1 METEPLR
8 EPLAEIPLSGGR
20 LTPGIVRVGSTV
32 RRPAKGNDVRG
43 LWLGWSYCPCQRFR
57 GRLTTGVTQS
67 WAGRPHRRHQDL
79 CRRSRLDASAG
90 ARVAAAVP
98 V

>member
-43 LWLGWSYCPCQRFR
+43 LWLG
-57 GRLTTGVTQS
+57 
-67 WAGRPHRRHQDL
+67 
-79 CRRSRLDASAG
+79 
-90 ARVAAAVP
+90 
-98 V
+98 